1 MPEEIKSLK
10 ELYNIVKLKGYN
22 ATLLDDILFIELK
35 DKMIAITVVRD
46 VFLVRYF
53 NDKEKENYILR
64 SLKTENVE
72 ALVHKNLSGLN
83 AVRLE

>member
-1 MPEEIKSLK
+1 
-10 ELYNIVKLKGYN
+10 
-22 ATLLDDILFIELK
+22 
-35 DKMIAITVVRD
+35 MIAITVVRD